1 MGFPPRFLDELR
13 ERLDLAG
20 VIGKHVK
27 LTRRG
32 REYVGLS
39 PFKAEKTPSFTVVPE
54 KGFYHDFA
62 SGEHGDI
69 IDFVMKVEGLSF
81 PEAVEK
87 LASDAGMDVPRDTPE
102 ERARAKRRAD
112 LFDVLELA
120 TRFFERQLRMP
131 EGKKALDYLL
141 TGRGLAEETIER
153 FRLGY
158 APDHP
163 QSLRNELAREKI
175 TEDRMI
181 AGGLRKRAED
191 GRGFDYFRGR
201 VMFPIA
207 DKRGRVLGFGARIMG
222 DGRPKYLNSPETPLF
237 HKGRVLYG
245 LHQAV
250 KPAMDAGRLLVAEGY
265 MDVVALAQ
273 AGFPHAVA
281 PLGTALTEEQ
291 IARAW
296 NLCNEPI
303 LCFDG
308 DVAGARAAMRVAE
321 KVLPLLKPGHS
332 LRFAALPEGEDPD
345 SLVGKFGKAGMESAI
360 EEALPLSEIVWRH
373 ETRGKPVSE
382 PEARA
387 ALDRRLDDHVRRI
400 GDAMVRKH
408 FSQAFKDR
416 LLRSSGVPPRRVPR
430 SGPSPTGAIAAARG
444 PATKVD
450 AASREAR
457 VMLALLIRHP
467 GFFAD
472 VEDDI
477 GMLAFEDSALEDLRQ
492 ALVSV
497 LSEEASVETDAL
509 LERLRTRGLERILD
523 VLIQDDLVRLHWNR
537 SLGPDADRA
546 DLAALWAE
554 CLKNLR
560 SGDVSRDPLGV
571 VASEEEWA
579 RHSAHK
585 RAEFGDE

>member
-1 MGFPPRFLDELR
+1 MIPLWAARRRFAPSFARLRRPPPYLYFKSLDKPIRSDPTEKGIRLMGFPPRFLDELR

-291 IARAW
+291 IARAGI
-296 NLCNEPI
+296 CNEPI

-308 DVAGARAAMRVAE
+308 DVAGARAAMRVGR
-321 KVLPLLKPGHS
+321 VLPLLKPGHS

-416 LLRSSGVPPRRVPR
+416 LLRSSGAPAAAGPVPTVAR
-430 SGPSPTGAIAAARG
+430 GAIAAARG

-450 AASREAR
+450 AACGK
-457 VMLALLIRHP
+457 P
-467 GFFAD
+467 GSCWPCSFAIPAFFP
-472 VEDDI
+472 
-477 GMLAFEDSALEDLRQ
+477 MSKTTSACW
-492 ALVSV
+492 
-497 LSEEASVETDAL
+497 
-509 LERLRTRGLERILD
+509 RLRIPRWKVCAKLSS
-523 VLIQDDLVRLHWNR
+523 R
-537 SLGPDADRA
+537 SCPR
-546 DLAALWAE
+546 
-554 CLKNLR
+554 KRR
-560 SGDVSRDPLGV
+560 SRRTPCWSV
-571 VASEEEWA
+571 
-579 RHSAHK
+579 
-585 RAEFGDE
+585 